1 MNDYTKEDN
10 EGIGILALAF
20 VIAVALVY
28 YTGTMP
34 DNIVAAGIL
43 SLR

>member
-1 MNDYTKEDN
+1 MQYTEEDN
-10 EGIGILALAF
+10 EGIIILALAF
-20 VIAVALVY
+20 VIIVALVY

-34 DNIVAAGIL
+34 DNVVAGAIL

>member
-1 MNDYTKEDN
+1 MNDYTEKDN
-10 EGIGILALAF
+10 DDTSILALVF
-20 VIAVALVY
+20 VIVVAVIY

-34 DNIVAAGIL
+34 DNIIAAGIL